1 MASLKL
7 NKSVASSNSGFKI
20 TSGASS
26 ISPLQNLQQFPLLFA
41 LQHHSRNVLRN
52 YSNQTH
58 TGPYPAWIRGRLK
71 WLKTIDVSH
80 PLFCSQMCVLGK
92 KWKRFSLNVFHSTY
106 IFEIVAIFFVKS
118 FSVYVNL
125 NELKEPEW
133 NRTARRSWEVAGLPF
148 ILTKY
153 FTVLWNRQVLLV
165 IFDR

>member
-1 MASLKL
+1 MFFT
-7 NKSVASSNSGFKI
+7 V
-20 TSGASS
+20 
-26 ISPLQNLQQFPLLFA
+26 
-41 LQHHSRNVLRN
+41 R
-52 YSNQTH
+52 
-58 TGPYPAWIRGRLK
+58 
-71 WLKTIDVSH
+71 
-80 PLFCSQMCVLGK
+80 
-92 KWKRFSLNVFHSTY
+92 

-125 NELKEPEW
+125 NKLKPEW